1 MKKLIY
7 LLLAISMVVTIGSC
21 RKKVENS
28 LRVEANDL
36 FLKSRELTSSYID
49 SIRSSK
55 DSTTLL
61 SLYQNFENEITRLN
75 YNYAAGVDYEMTE
88 GENDTLVMLNKRMV
102 YLRDSLLFSYA
113 HPYLPADSMKTDT
126 IP

>member
-1 MKKLIY
+1 MKKLIC

-61 SLYQNFENEITRLN
+61 LLYQNFENEITRLN
-75 YNYAAGVDYEMTE
+75 YNYGAGVDYEMTE

-113 HPYLPADSMKTDT
+113 HPSLPADSMKTDT